1 MRHRGREAQ
10 GHQAALLTGAID
22 ADSLP
27 LNDRP
32 GAVHIL
38 HSRAKF
44 KTVAFEMKQVL
55 IFFIELIVVNK
66 AHKKFLIHGT
76 QLWTNFFV
84 LIKLFAREHCRFKK
98 RYMGGP

>member
-66 AHKKFLIHGT
+66 AKLKMKVYPYQVDP
-76 QLWTNFFV
+76 QL
-84 LIKLFAREHCRFKK
+84 
-98 RYMGGP
+98 GPQKVPDSWNPIFD